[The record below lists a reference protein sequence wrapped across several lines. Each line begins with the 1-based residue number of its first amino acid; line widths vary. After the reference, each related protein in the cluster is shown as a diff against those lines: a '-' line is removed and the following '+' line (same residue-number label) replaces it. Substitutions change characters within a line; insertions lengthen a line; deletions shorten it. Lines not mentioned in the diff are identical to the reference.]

1 MKININIFLLLMM
14 GLSVQAETVG
24 VEYSG
29 NMRVG
34 AQYHDSEGNSGAD
47 LALGGNLHAETTPL
61 AGLSFG
67 ATLQTSH
74 ALFHQNDAFG
84 VPFCDAASKSYTILS
99 EAYVKGVYENTILI
113 LGRQTIDT
121 PFADSD
127 DIGMI
132 PNTFEAY
139 TVMNQDI
146 QDVSLVYTYVR
157 NMSGVDADIPESFSD
172 INGGSGIHIV
182 GMEYQLQENMTL
194 SGWFYDMPSLA
205 KYTYLEVGYENSY
218 NSVQYTLEA
227 QVVLQDFEK
236 SDSANIFGL
245 SASLAHEE
253 SALAFSVAYNKSID
267 AAADNGFG
275 GGPFFTSSENMTL
288 AEAGEDGEVFTYG
301 VEWGATEALTLALFN
316 ANLYDNQNHDGY
328 EVDIVANYSV
338 TDNFSF
344 DAIYSKID
352 NANVSGDKF
361 DNVRVFVNYSF

>member
-1 MKININIFLLLMM
+1 MKISINALLLIMI
-14 GLSVQAETVG
+14 SAAVQAQALTID
-24 VEYSG
+24 YSSSV
-29 NMRVG
+29 RVG
-34 AQYHDSEGNSGAD
+34 AQYHDSEGKSGTD
-47 LALGGNLHAETTPL
+47 LALGGNLHAETKPL
-61 AGLSFG
+61 SGISFG
-67 ATLQTSH
+67 ATLQTSN

-84 VPFCDAASKSYTILS
+84 ISFYDSASKSYAILS
-99 EAYVKGVYENTILI
+99 AAYLKGVYENTTLI
-113 LGRQTIDT
+113 LGRQAIDT

-146 QDVSLVYTYVR
+146 QDVSLVYAYVR

-205 KYTYLEVGYENSY
+205 KYTYLEAGYENSY
-218 NSVQYTLEA
+218 NSVQYALGA
-227 QVVLQDFEK
+227 QVALQDFVK

-245 SASLAHEE
+245 SASIVHEE

-275 GGPFFTSSENMTL
+275 GGPFL
-288 AEAGEDGEVFTYG
+288 PLV
-301 VEWGATEALTLALFN
+301 
-316 ANLYDNQNHDGY
+316 
-328 EVDIVANYSV
+328 
-338 TDNFSF
+338 
-344 DAIYSKID
+344 KI
-352 NANVSGDKF
+352 
-361 DNVRVFVNYSF
+361 